1 MSRGRKPKPPEQR
14 VRRNEVDTSHLEPYA
29 GPIDRRLTR
38 LQNKSNFSP
47 ETQLYFAVWADSEQA
62 EYFTPTDWLTLQRMA
77 RLHEK
82 FIQTGSHFVAAELR
96 QCESLL
102 GATIGDRM
110 RLKLAALKEQ
120 RKREKEKQEEP
131 PTIEADLQLYAEL
144 NDE

>member
-14 VRRNEVDTSHLEPYA
+14 VRRNEVDTSHLETYA
-29 GPIDRRLTR
+29 GPIDRRLMKLPNR
-38 LQNKSNFSP
+38 SSYSA
-47 ETQLYFAVWADSEQA
+47 ETQLYFDVWADSEQA
-62 EYFTPTDWLTLQRMA
+62 QWFMPTDWLTLRRMA

-110 RLKLAALKEQ
+110 RLKVSALKEKQ
-120 RKREKEKQEEP
+120 KKEKQEEP